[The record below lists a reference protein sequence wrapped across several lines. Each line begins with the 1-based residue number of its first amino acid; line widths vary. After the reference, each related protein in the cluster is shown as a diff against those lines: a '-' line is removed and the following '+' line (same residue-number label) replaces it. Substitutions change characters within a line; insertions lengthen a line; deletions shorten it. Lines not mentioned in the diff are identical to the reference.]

1 MIKTLEDNKHLGN
14 DVKTMSRTPDDLCC
28 PICRDIYSDPV
39 ILSCSHSYCKRCLH
53 DWWDGKTLLECPV
66 CKKRLRTKNPPC
78 NLALKKLCEL
88 IRQNKRLV
96 VPEEPESF
104 CSLHAERFEFFCEDH
119 QEPVCLICKLSDAH
133 SGHKFRPIDAG
144 QLKTE
149 LRKLLRPL
157 QEKLKLLSAVKED
170 CEGTAKHNEI
180 QAQQAE
186 GCIKEQFKRLYRFL
200 HKEEELRINIAV
212 LSNTI
217 QDTEEIIKLEDAS
230 FLLDFGSASNKLQ
243 HHPLP
248 DNPQPPSGA
257 SFNEGL
263 QTGDR

>member
-157 QEKLKLLSAVKED
+157 QEKLKE
-170 CEGTAKHNEI
+170 E
-180 QAQQAE
+180 
-186 GCIKEQFKRLYRFL
+186 KRKKSQLQ
-200 HKEEELRINIAV
+200 IAV

-243 HHPLP
+243 HHPLEGRKCLLK
-248 DNPQPPSGA
+248 PPPPRRSL
-257 SFNEGL
+257 SLFYFYF
-263 QTGDR
+263 QII